1 MLPQHSPLSSQ
12 ASTTSSGFADGLGR
26 RALAFDREE
35 GVMLERL
42 ALRPELGAFESM
54 LRDRLDALGT
64 LEDERIAKPRS
75 RCRSTS
81 GMRRRSS

>member
-1 MLPQHSPLSSQ
+1 MLPQPSPLSSQ
-12 ASTTSSGFADGLGR
+12 ASMTSSGFADGLGR

-64 LEDERIAKPRS
+64 ELARSARARRLATSASPTKED
-75 RCRSTS
+75 
-81 GMRRRSS
+81 